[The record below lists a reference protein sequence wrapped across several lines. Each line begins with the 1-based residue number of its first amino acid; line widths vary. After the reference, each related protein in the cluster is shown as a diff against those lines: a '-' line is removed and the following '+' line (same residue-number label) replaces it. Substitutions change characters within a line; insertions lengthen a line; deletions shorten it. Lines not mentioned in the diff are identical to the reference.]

1 LQFKIASLFI
11 DLFFLI
17 YFLMIPFDSP
27 LQTAFNLEAVESEFS
42 ANRPSVLLALFL
54 SQINA
59 AEE

>member
-1 LQFKIASLFI
+1 LQAFFI

-17 YFLMIPFDSP
+17 YFLLVPFDSP
-27 LQTAFNLEAVESEFS
+27 LQAVFNLAALGSEFS
-42 ANRPSVLLALFL
+42 AKRPSVLLALFL